1 MEEFGRYRLAER
13 LGRGSMGEVRRA
25 VDSATG
31 EIVALK
37 RLPGWVDGEER
48 EQLERRLIAEARSIR
63 ALHVPGVVRI
73 RETGTVDGRFYLAMD
88 YVQGRNLS
96 EAIAAAGGPL
106 DPVRAVRIVVEL
118 ARILDAVH
126 AAGLIHRDVKPA
138 NVLLGDP
145 TEAAFLV
152 DFGIARALEGVG
164 STRMTHGIVGTFDY
178 VAPERLG
185 VGPVDHRADVYSL
198 ACLFVE
204 CLTGSPP
211 FPGRTM
217 QEQTAA
223 HLHSPPPE
231 LGARDPALSR
241 FDPVVARGMAKS
253 PAERYAG
260 AGDLARAAQQAL
272 TGELQAATGTVEPG
286 AASLQTG
293 GGRRRLWIG
302 GCVVAV
308 AVLTTA
314 LVVVTRDDLS
324 EPAPVAASLQGP
336 WSLAVDHEHD
346 ALLVSDSVNARVLRR
361 DLRSDEVTVV
371 ADAARAPGMQYPT
384 GIALLSD
391 GSFYVADSIAE
402 RVYRVH
408 TDGSVEV
415 AVGTGAEGFSGDG
428 EPAVRATLSGP
439 HGLALE
445 SDGDLLIADTDNNR
459 IRRLDTD
466 GRIRTVYGNG
476 AADGDPGDGRA
487 AAEAVIRQPEGLSFG
502 PDGSLLVTQW
512 WACLL
517 RRVDP
522 NGTITTVAGT
532 GTPGYSSDGV
542 PSALAALNGPSGVA
556 VDAEGGVVFADFNNN
571 RVRRIDTDGT
581 IRTVLGSGE
590 RGRSID
596 GTPAQDALVANPTG
610 VATARD
616 GSIYVADYSNN
627 RILRVTQKGQTSTVL
642 S

>member
-31 EIVALK
+31 EVVALK

-48 EQLERRLIAEARSIR
+48 EQLERRLVAEARSVR
-63 ALHVPGVVRI
+63 ALRVPGVVQI
-73 RETGTVDGRFYLAMD
+73 RDTGRVDGRFYLAMD
-88 YVQGRNLS
+88 YVPGRNLG
-96 EAIAAAGGPL
+96 EEIAAVGGAL
-106 DPVRAVRIVVEL
+106 DPVDAVRVVGEL

-126 AAGLIHRDVKPA
+126 AAGLVHRDIKPE
-138 NVLLGDP
+138 NVLLRESSD
-145 TEAAFLV
+145 AVCLV
-152 DFGIARALEGVG
+152 DFGIARALEGAG
-164 STRMTHGIVGTFDY
+164 STRMTHGVVGTFAY

-185 VGPVDHRADVYSL
+185 DGPVDHRADVYSL

-204 CLTGSPP
+204 CLTGRPP

-223 HLHSPPPE
+223 HLHSPPPA
-231 LGARDPALSR
+231 LGARDPASGR
-241 FDPVVARGMAKS
+241 FDPVVARGMAKR
-253 PAERYAG
+253 PADRYAS
-260 AGDLARAAQQAL
+260 AGDLARAAHQAL
-272 TGELQAATGTVEPG
+272 AGELQAATGTVERG
-286 AASLQTG
+286 AAPPPR
-293 GGRRRLWIG
+293 GRRRWWWAG
-302 GCVVAV
+302 GGVAAAVVLA
-308 AVLTTA
+308 TA
-314 LVVVTRDDLS
+314 LVVVVTRDGPVD
-324 EPAPVAASLQGP
+324 PAPVAVALQGP
-336 WSLAVDHEHD
+336 WSLAVDRERD

-361 DLRSDEVTVV
+361 DLRSDDVTVV
-371 ADAARAPGMQYPT
+371 ADAARAPGMRYPT

-391 GSFYVADSIAE
+391 GSFYVADSVAE

-408 TDGSVEV
+408 ADGSVEV
-415 AVGTGAEGFSGDG
+415 AAGTGATGFSGDG
-428 EPAVRATLSGP
+428 EPAVRAELSGP

-466 GRIRTVYGNG
+466 GRIRTVYGTG

-487 AAEAVIRQPEGLSFG
+487 AAGAVLRQPEGLSFG
-502 PDGSLLVTQW
+502 PDGALLVTQW

-517 RRVDP
+517 RRVGPD
-522 NGTITTVAGT
+522 GTITTVAGT
-532 GTPGYSSDGV
+532 GVPGYSDDGV
-542 PSALAALNGPSGVA
+542 RSALAGLNGPSGVA
-556 VDAEGGVVFADFNNN
+556 VDDEGGVVVADFNNN
-571 RVRRIDTDGT
+571 RVRRVDPDGT

-596 GTPAQDALVANPTG
+596 GTPARDALIANPTG
-610 VATARD
+610 VAVSDDR
-616 GSIYVADYSNN
+616 SIYVADYSNN
-627 RILRVTQKGQTSTVL
+627 RVLRVARDGRTSTVL